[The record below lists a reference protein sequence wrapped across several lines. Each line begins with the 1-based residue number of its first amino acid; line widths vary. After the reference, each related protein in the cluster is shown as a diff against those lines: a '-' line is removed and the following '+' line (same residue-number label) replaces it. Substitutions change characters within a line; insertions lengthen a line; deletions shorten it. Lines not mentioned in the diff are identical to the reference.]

1 MLYNTYNIRISTFA
15 KMDIKSI
22 IISGIPI
29 KYTHGFIAEL
39 FWNRKI
45 AQIKSISSLSYVD
58 GEHVY
63 RRSYITIERFRDYE
77 EAYCFIESL
86 NDKTTPTCIQI
97 SWTEHWQVHINHN
110 NLDPDCLYF
119 TTTFPDSFFQRIE
132 DGDDEEAECKLGC
145 QDQDK
150 VIKDN
155 ITGIK
160 YTADEAIERCQQI
173 LKLLDSHTSPGDNID
188 EQKDLCEELD
198 FLEKKLRDYGNT
210 RISRGEKLIKDFH
223 KPGLYMTVKEAN
235 VRIAFLKGF
244 IGSFRNTAFSMSI
257 SASQPM
263 IDEIDFLEDQIISMV
278 TLKSQNV
285 TLRPHQE
292 ALV

>member
-1 MLYNTYNIRISTFA
+1 MS
-15 KMDIKSI
+15 IKSI
-22 IISGIPI
+22 VISGIPI
-29 KYTHGFIAEL
+29 KYTHNFIAQV
-39 FWNRKI
+39 FWGRGI

-63 RRSYITIERFRDYE
+63 RRSYITIERYRTYE
-77 EAYCFIESL
+77 EAYCFIDSL
-86 NDKTTPTCIQI
+86 DDKTTPTYIQI
-97 SWTEHWQVHINHN
+97 SLMERWQVHINPN

-119 TTTFPDSFFQRIE
+119 TTTFPDSFFQSIE
-132 DGDDEEAECKLGC
+132 DGYREDKYKAKCDAKDKDKDE
-145 QDQDK
+145 DK
-150 VIKDN
+150 VIEDY
-155 ITGIK
+155 ITGVK
-160 YTADEAIERCQQI
+160 YTADETIERCQQI
-173 LKLLDSHTSPGDNID
+173 LKLLDSHTSQGDNID

-198 FLEKKLRDYGNT
+198 FLEKKLRDYGNA
-210 RISRGEKLIKDFH
+210 RISRGEKLIQNFH

-292 ALV
+292 AVV

>member
-1 MLYNTYNIRISTFA
+1 MS
-15 KMDIKSI
+15 IKSI

-29 KYTHGFIAEL
+29 KYTHNFIAQL
-39 FWNRKI
+39 FWGRGI

-63 RRSYITIERFRDYE
+63 RRSYITIERFRTYE
-77 EAYCFIESL
+77 EAYCLIDSL

-97 SWTEHWQVHINHN
+97 SWTECWQVHINDN

-119 TTTFPDSFFQRIE
+119 TTTFPDSFFQSIE
-132 DGDDEEAECKLGC
+132 DGYREDKYKAKCDSKDKDE
-145 QDQDK
+145 DK
-150 VIKDN
+150 VIEDY
-155 ITGIK
+155 ITGVK

-173 LKLLDSHTSPGDNID
+173 LKSLDSHTSMGDNID

-198 FLEKKLRDYGNT
+198 FLEKKLRDYGNA
-210 RISRGEKLIKDFH
+210 RISRGEKLIQNFH

>member
-1 MLYNTYNIRISTFA
+1 MS
-15 KMDIKSI
+15 IKSI
-22 IISGIPI
+22 VISGIPI
-29 KYTHGFIAEL
+29 KYTHNFIAQV
-39 FWNRKI
+39 FWGRGI

-63 RRSYITIERFRDYE
+63 RRSYITIERYRTYE
-77 EAYCFIESL
+77 EAYCFIDSL
-86 NDKTTPTCIQI
+86 DDKTTPTYIQI
-97 SWTEHWQVHINHN
+97 SLMERWQVHINPN

-119 TTTFPDSFFQRIE
+119 TTTFPDSFFQSIQAGYREEKYKAKCDAKDKDKDKDEEKVIE
-132 DGDDEEAECKLGC
+132 DY
-145 QDQDK
+145 
-150 VIKDN
+150 
-155 ITGIK
+155 ITGVK
-160 YTADEAIERCQQI
+160 YTADETIERCQQI
-173 LKLLDSHTSPGDNID
+173 LKLLDSHTSQGDNID

-198 FLEKKLRDYGNT
+198 FLEKKLRDYGNA
-210 RISRGEKLIKDFH
+210 RISRGEKLIQNFH

-292 ALV
+292 AVV

>member
-1 MLYNTYNIRISTFA
+1 
-15 KMDIKSI
+15 MDIKSI

-45 AQIKSISSLSYVD
+45 AQIKSISSLTYFD

-63 RRSYITIERFRDYE
+63 RRSYITIERFRAYE
-77 EAYCFIESL
+77 EAHCFIESL
-86 NDKTTPTCIQI
+86 NNKTTPTCIQI
-97 SWTEHWQVHINHN
+97 SWAERWQVHINN
-110 NLDPDCLYF
+110 NKLDPDCWYL
-119 TTTFPDSFFQRIE
+119 TSKFPDSFFQRIE
-132 DGDDEEAECKLGC
+132 DGYREDKYKAKYGDKDE
-145 QDQDK
+145 DK
-150 VIKDN
+150 VIEDY
-155 ITGIK
+155 ITGVK
-160 YTADEAIERCQQI
+160 YTVDEAVERCQQI
-173 LKLLDSHTSPGDNID
+173 LKSLDSHTLLGDNID

-198 FLEKKLRDYGNT
+198 FLEKKLRDYGNA
-210 RISRGEKLIKDFH
+210 RILRGEKLIKDFH

-235 VRIAFLKGF
+235 ERIAFLKGF
-244 IGSFRNTAFSMSI
+244 IRSFSNTAFSLSI

-285 TLRPHQE
+285 TLRHHQVE
-292 ALV
+292 VV

>member
-1 MLYNTYNIRISTFA
+1 
-15 KMDIKSI
+15 MDIKSI

-45 AQIKSISSLSYVD
+45 AQIKSNSSLTYFD

-63 RRSYITIERFRDYE
+63 RRSYITIERYRDYE

-86 NDKTTPTCIQI
+86 NDKTTPTYIQI
-97 SWTEHWQVHINHN
+97 SLMDRWQVHINHN

-119 TTTFPDSFFQRIE
+119 TTTFPDSFFQSIQAGYREEKYKAKCDAKDKDKDKDEEKVIE
-132 DGDDEEAECKLGC
+132 DY
-145 QDQDK
+145 
-150 VIKDN
+150 
-155 ITGIK
+155 ITGVK

-223 KPGLYMTVKEAN
+223 KPGLYMTFKEAN
-235 VRIAFLKGF
+235 DRIAFLKGF
-244 IGSFRNTAFSMSI
+244 IGSFSNTAFSLSI

-285 TLRPHQE
+285 TLRHHQVE
-292 ALV
+292 VV